1 MEIVFQILNHFVY
14 LIRTSIVKT
23 MGNQTS
29 NPNEGSGELLN
40 EGLLLYELILIDL
53 IKLILSLDINVIAT
67 TTRYEEKGKQQ

>member
-1 MEIVFQILNHFVY
+1 
-14 LIRTSIVKT
+14 

-40 EGLLLYELILIDL
+40 EGLSLYELILVDL

-67 TTRYEEKGKQQ
+67 TTRYDEKGKQQ